1 MATSADLD
9 LNESM
14 EESCALVSSKEL
26 AKKIEEASGSSTPT
40 EHAAWL
46 KWARLRLLIFQNSCL
61 TKRRAVACLAAAA
74 LVASMVALA
83 ATSLG
88 QALAESATGACKL
101 TISVEGVAQCRKTS
115 HANHRGSR
123 FPDLDLGFPIDA
135 VYTWVDPTDL
145 EWRKKRHAAVGGT
158 FGEYGASEPSSR
170 EGYFSDA
177 RRFNNGAYPDGE
189 LCASLQLLQRNMP
202 WIRHVWI
209 LTMRPQRP
217 KCVHPRMRVVH
228 HDEVGLPDT
237 FNSRS
242 IETSVHRI
250 LGLSERFVYLNDDF
264 YVVKPIPASAFF
276 AADGRPFVFTE
287 KLHFGQLFWRCEHSC
302 EVTNQLVLP
311 LLHGKRMLVLA
322 LTPSNPY
329 PNPNSNIP

>member
-1 MATSADLD
+1 M
-9 LNESM
+9 
-14 EESCALVSSKEL
+14 
-26 AKKIEEASGSSTPT
+26 G
-40 EHAAWL
+40 
-46 KWARLRLLIFQNSCL
+46 
-61 TKRRAVACLAAAA
+61 
-74 LVASMVALA
+74 
-83 ATSLG
+83 
-88 QALAESATGACKL
+88 
-101 TISVEGVAQCRKTS
+101 
-115 HANHRGSR
+115 
-123 FPDLDLGFPIDA
+123 
-135 VYTWVDPTDL
+135 TWVDPTDL

-217 KCVHPRMRVVH
+217 TCVHPRMRVVH

-311 LLHGKRMLVLA
+311 LLHGKRMLTRVHAPAA
-322 LTPSNPY
+322 LTVSMLNATVSLPSLKAAVNQAKHSSMRSDTNVIVFLAAQNLAVVSGTALLQTDTPRY
-329 PNPNSNIP
+329 EMVDGVPRAPFRHNVVFACINGADFDTREDVARLRAALRLPHADNDTHAG